1 VIKKCLHHASLESQ
15 AVYTTPTAKEVTSC
29 LNAAT
34 QQLLNTTE
42 PVEQVGAP
50 SWEVLTEHGFN
61 DIDPDGLF
69 TGKNPKLGKR
79 NGY

>member
-1 VIKKCLHHASLESQ
+1 MHHASLESQ
-15 AVYTTPTAKEVTSC
+15 AVYTAPTAKEVTNC

-34 QQLLNTTE
+34 QQLLNPTE
-42 PVEQVGAP
+42 PVELVGTP

-69 TGKNPKLGKR
+69 TGKNPKLGKSH
-79 NGY
+79 GH